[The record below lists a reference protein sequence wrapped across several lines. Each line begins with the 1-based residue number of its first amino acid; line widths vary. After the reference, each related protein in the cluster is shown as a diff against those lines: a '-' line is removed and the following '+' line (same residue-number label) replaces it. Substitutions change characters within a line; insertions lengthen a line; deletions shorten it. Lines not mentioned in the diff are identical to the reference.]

1 MKQIVGSRKREA
13 EIGIPVIICKFSE
26 NQDSIYWLSE
36 LRKYFAKDGYNMFT
50 VSSKVE
56 SVLYDLE
63 FLPEELCNKS
73 NREDVYNFLYWQ
85 TYYCQSDALLMG
97 IDDKKEYDIN
107 VLEKLW
113 I

>member
-1 MKQIVGSRKREA
+1 
-13 EIGIPVIICKFSE
+13 
-26 NQDSIYWLSE
+26 
-36 LRKYFAKDGYNMFT
+36 MFT

-107 VLEKLW
+107 VLEKAVDMIIVVKTVAGNGENRYLL
-113 I
+113 

>member
-1 MKQIVGSRKREA
+1 M
-13 EIGIPVIICKFSE
+13 
-26 NQDSIYWLSE
+26 SE